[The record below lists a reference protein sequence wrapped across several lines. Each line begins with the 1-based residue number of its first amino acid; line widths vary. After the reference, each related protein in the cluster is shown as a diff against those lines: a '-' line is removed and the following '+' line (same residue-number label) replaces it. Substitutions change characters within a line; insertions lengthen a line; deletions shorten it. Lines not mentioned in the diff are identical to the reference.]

1 MGKGKNSEMKREQ
14 FWRLSYDAGLTDLDP
29 KEWEI
34 SYVDAIKETF
44 EKFPQQLAF
53 TFMGMKVKLAELD
66 RYANRFANM
75 LIAHGFKKGDVVGI
89 NLPNIPEYIIAWLG
103 TLKAGCVASGLSPLL
118 STEEMEHQLKDSD
131 ARGLVTLDAI
141 FAGRLVHIA
150 SRLHELKL
158 VVAANVGGF
167 MPRIK
172 RILGK
177 LLKKI
182 PQGKV
187 TELAG
192 KYVLHFKEA
201 ISPKRYPNDP
211 PEVKVIP
218 DDIAYIQYTGGT
230 TGMPKGAMIS
240 HRNSVAD
247 LLIAQKWL
255 GWEKGQGVALSGFP
269 FFHIAGTFFA
279 ANAIYLGWPQILIP
293 NPRDTNHICKEI
305 RKHKPTHLVNVP
317 SLYQML
323 ISNPRFKTLDHS
335 RLQACIS
342 SAAPFPEESQEILE
356 NIVGKGKLL
365 EVYGMTETSPI
376 TTMNPSRG
384 LRKLGTIGLPILN
397 TDIILVD
404 PITGKIV
411 AQGEPGEICVKGP
424 QVMVGYYK
432 NPEETRQVIDE
443 NGYLHT
449 GDVAIQDEDG
459 YLRIVDRTK
468 DMIIIG
474 GFKVFSKKV
483 EDVLTKHPAIES
495 AATMG
500 IPDPKRP
507 GSELVKAYLT
517 IAPGYASGKN
527 EESLKADII
536 KMAGEKL
543 APYEVPK
550 IIEFRKELPLTS
562 VGKVDKKLLRAEARA
577 EK

>member
-1 MGKGKNSEMKREQ
+1 MKNEQ
-14 FWRLSYDAGLTDLDP
+14 FWRLSYDAGLVDIDP

-44 EKFPQQLAF
+44 EKFPQQVAF
-53 TFMGMKVKLAELD
+53 TFMGRKVKLAELD
-66 RYANRFANM
+66 QYANCFANM

-118 STEEMEHQLKDSD
+118 STEEMERQLKDSD
-131 ARGLVTLDAI
+131 AHGLVTLDAI
-141 FAGRLVHIA
+141 FAGRLVHMA

-158 VVAANVGGF
+158 VVAENVGGF
-167 MPRIK
+167 MPRVK

-177 LLKKI
+177 ILKKI

-187 TELAG
+187 TTLAG
-192 KYVLHFKEA
+192 KYVLHFKET
-201 ISPKRYPNDP
+201 ICPKRYSDAP
-211 PEVKVIP
+211 PEVKVVP

-240 HRNSVAD
+240 HRNSVAN
-247 LLIAQKWL
+247 LLMVQKWL

-269 FFHIAGTFFA
+269 FFHLAGTSFA

-293 NPRDTNHICKEI
+293 DPRDTDHICKEI
-305 RKHKPTHLVNVP
+305 RKYKPTHLVNVP

-323 ISNPRFKTLDHS
+323 IANPLFKRLDHS
-335 RLQACIS
+335 HLQACIS

-356 NIVGKGKLL
+356 SIVGKGKLL

-376 TTMNPSRG
+376 TTMNPSKG
-384 LRKLGTIGLPILN
+384 VRKLGSIGLPIIN

-404 PITGKIV
+404 HITGKKV
-411 AQGEPGEICVKGP
+411 EQGEPGEICVKGP

-449 GDVAIQDEDG
+449 GDIAIQDEDG

-468 DMIIIG
+468 DMIIIS

-495 AATMG
+495 AATIG
-500 IPDPKRP
+500 IPNLKRP

-517 IAPGYASGKN
+517 LVPGYNLEKN
-527 EESLKADII
+527 EEALKADII

-577 EK
+577 GK